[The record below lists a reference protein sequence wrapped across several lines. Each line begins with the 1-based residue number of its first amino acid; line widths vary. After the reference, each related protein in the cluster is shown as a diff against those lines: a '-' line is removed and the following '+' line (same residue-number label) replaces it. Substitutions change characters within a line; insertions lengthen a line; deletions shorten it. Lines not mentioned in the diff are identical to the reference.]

1 MTATAA
7 SSRPRPRPSD
17 EDLGP
22 ACLRR
27 SRPRAGTTAA
37 RIGRVALPWWHAQNP
52 PSTSSS
58 PTTPVRTSSKAAST
72 ARLVAHSEYELAP
85 GVITFLHTEVDPAFE
100 GQGIGSALA
109 SSVLDD
115 VRARGLR
122 VVARCPFI
130 AAYIRRHR
138 EYADL
143 LLRTKV
149 GGSRIHGSTGSA
161 GSGGEPAA

>member
-1 MTATAA
+1 MPE
-7 SSRPRPRPSD
+7 S
-17 EDLGP
+17 P
-22 ACLRR
+22 AGFVVADN
-27 SRPRAGTTAA
+27 PAENQFE
-37 RIGRVALPWWHAQNP
+37 GRLDG
-52 PSTSSS
+52 
-58 PTTPVRTSSKAAST
+58 
-72 ARLVAHSEYELAP
+72 RLVAHSEYALAP

-100 GQGIGSALA
+100 GQGLGSTLA
-109 SSVLDD
+109 SSVLDE
-115 VRARGLR
+115 VRARGLQ

-149 GGSRIHGSTGSA
+149 S